1 MHRPRPL
8 KKNAALTMPA
18 ASPYL
23 SAAWGGGAGPHGSA
37 VLRVAGAAAKP
48 SASVS
53 TTPSRTSSGEAQSMA
68 RSSSGEQLMDW
79 IHSPDSPE
87 ARNQHAS
94 VGSDS
99 NTFAHLRTHPSISTT
114 VLCNPP
120 SPERTPS
127 ARSVPD
133 DLDADAESEIANRH
147 SGSGRT
153 SPVVAAKDAVK
164 KTGAKGSVC
173 PPQLSVGGPSGIS
186 KLLRSRPKDAV
197 KPFSAANATA
207 KLDGLRDV
215 DMIDFVCGAHE
226 DSPTDSNPVK
236 RDDANVLGPPSRST
250 RTASRPASRAGASMQ
265 GARSEMDSSDGAPLV
280 ALGSAPINSF
290 WRSEASSMSDS
301 VVFQRNDHAHVRER
315 SAWQEVL
322 AKDATRLS
330 LSLGVDTINGVAANV
345 SPRAA
350 QRPLPNYVA
359 QGIQGM
365 TLQRSPRR
373 RTSPTQRRPA
383 SAVITPRRKSPLE
396 GGCGEAR
403 NKQERSP
410 QGNQSLESSRRPA
423 SAASPLNGRTN
434 SSLLSCG
441 IQGQSRPNATAAGAQ
456 SRTLSKRFDGLL
468 RQGVNGVDKSEKTV
482 SGFNGTEVPEDYLI
496 DDEGQSSP
504 ELVSV
509 SLIPNNFS
517 HPNSLLRTHMLVSTG
532 FSRQWQ

>member
-53 TTPSRTSSGEAQSMA
+53 TTPSRTSSGEAQSTA

-87 ARNQHAS
+87 ARDQNAS

-99 NTFAHLRTHPSISTT
+99 NTFAQLRTHPSISTT

-120 SPERTPS
+120 SPDRTPS

-133 DLDADAESEIANRH
+133 DLDADAEPEIANRH

-153 SPVVAAKDAVK
+153 SPVVAAKDAVN
-164 KTGAKGSVC
+164 KTEAKGLAC

-186 KLLRSRPKDAV
+186 KVLRSRPKDAV

-207 KLDGLRDV
+207 KLDGLRDA

-226 DSPTDSNPVK
+226 DSPAASNPVK
-236 RDDANVLGPPSRST
+236 RGDANSLGPPSRST
-250 RTASRPASRAGASMQ
+250 RTESRPASRAGASMQ
-265 GARSEMDSSDGAPLV
+265 GGRSEMDSSAGAPL

-301 VVFQRNDHAHVRER
+301 VGQRNDHAHVRER

-330 LSLGVDTINGVAANV
+330 LSLGVDTIHGVAATV

-403 NKQERSP
+403 NKAERSP
-410 QGNQSLESSRRPA
+410 QGHQSLESSRRPA

-441 IQGQSRPNATAAGAQ
+441 IQGQSRPNSTAAGGQ

-482 SGFNGTEVPEDYLI
+482 SGFNGTEVPEDYFV
-496 DDEGQSSP
+496 DGEGESSP
-504 ELVSV
+504 ELVSA
-509 SLIPNNFS
+509 SLIPDNFS
-517 HPNSLLRTHMLVSTG
+517 HPNSLLRTHILASTG